1 MQDMKDNTKI
11 YKINTTLPGIMQAAA
26 YPQQQRGFVQEML
39 NKNLWPS
46 NIEPGIT
53 GKVVCI
59 E

>member
-1 MQDMKDNTKI
+1 MKDNTKI

-53 GKVVCI
+53 GNVVCI